1 MFKRLTALNII
12 DNILYLPSR
21 DDNYDTESVSE
32 AGIIDVSKITL
43 LYTWDSSPSSRIPSN
58 DVSKRARQLS
68 ITDNDTFLPS
78 KI

>member
-1 MFKRLTALNII
+1 MFKRLTALNSI

-21 DDNYDTESVSE
+21 DDNDAESASE
-32 AGIIDVSKITL
+32 AGIIDVSEITI
-43 LYTWDSSPSSRIPSN
+43 LYSWDSSPSSRIPSN

-68 ITDNDTFLPS
+68 ITDNDTFLLS